1 MARSPR
7 RTWNSSKKR
16 NKNGSFWD
24 TSSDK
29 KKTNKQKRGCVRVCG
44 VLPRLL
50 GRTLF
55 FGGAAQTPLTREEKI
70 LNVNRRCPSEGSVY
84 SIWTVKWRFK
94 FARFAKSRQIRT
106 WKSAAERFSAVFK
119 TQGCFFQY
127 RFFRTWEKKGVI
139 FDALILSTLISVS
152 PSNTNTE
159 NPRPLVS
166 RTLFQTLCF
175 SSSLSFSV
183 YKRVVLTLTVGP
195 QLVFFDYTSAGG
207 FTPVCSVFFCWF
219 SRIFFPTNP
228 YLKISGREI
237 FCSVQNSRLFFPV

>member
-1 MARSPR
+1 MEMARSPR

-94 FARFAKSRQIRT
+94 FARFANGVAKRYLHKTHVEGDEFGAGYGSR
-106 WKSAAERFSAVFK
+106 RFVGVLRYK
-119 TQGCFFQY
+119 IYTQHARAQ
-127 RFFRTWEKKGVI
+127 T
-139 FDALILSTLISVS
+139 STREL
-152 PSNTNTE
+152 TGGK
-159 NPRPLVS
+159 
-166 RTLFQTLCF
+166 F
-175 SSSLSFSV
+175 SFYV
-183 YKRVVLTLTVGP
+183 
-195 QLVFFDYTSAGG
+195 
-207 FTPVCSVFFCWF
+207 
-219 SRIFFPTNP
+219 
-228 YLKISGREI
+228 
-237 FCSVQNSRLFFPV
+237 